1 LEIGLDSVN
10 QYFPTSL
17 IKEMTPPTHKIG
29 IKRVNKR
36 LKIRDADL
44 GSRKR

>member
-1 LEIGLDSVN
+1 MN

-17 IKEMTPPTHKIG
+17 IKEMTPPARKIG

-36 LKIRDADL
+36 LKIRDTDL